1 MLSGKATGVSIST
14 IAAFSTSFG
23 LSFLY
28 CTIHPSGS
36 RSLGRIIPPVR
47 KSRGTEI
54 SNPFWNLPC
63 SFETETPVRYC
74 GPRKPSVPG
83 RVQKRSTL
91 MVKGQHYVAHGVV
104 SKDGEFRSV
113 NGVERLTNQLSWLS
127 QF

>member
-1 MLSGKATGVSIST
+1 MLSGQASEVSIST

-47 KSRGTEI
+47 KSRGTKI

-63 SFETETPVRYC
+63 SFEPETPVPQS
-74 GPRKPSVPG
+74 GTQKTVGSKPCP
-83 RVQKRSTL
+83 KEINT
-91 MVKGQHYVAHGVV
+91 HG
-104 SKDGEFRSV
+104 
-113 NGVERLTNQLSWLS
+113 
-127 QF
+127 